1 MHLVVKNV
9 CVEDITGNMKIR
21 FFKSVIYSSSLTRT
35 VRKERYGSI

>member
-21 FFKSVIYSSSLTRT
+21 LFKSVIYSFSLMKMGHK
-35 VRKERYGSI
+35 VRYGSI